1 MSVDWSKQQQER
13 LAVARGESPA
23 ELVFTGGK
31 VVNLFNGALEEVDVA
46 VHRGQVVG
54 LGSYQGRRRVELGGA
69 YLCPAFMEGH
79 IHVESSLLAPA
90 ELAKA
95 MAPHGTCALVG
106 DPHEIGNVLGL
117 PGVEAMLAAS
127 RGLPMDFF
135 FMAPSC
141 VPATNLEDSGADLE
155 APDLARL
162 ARHKRVLG
170 LAEMMNFPGAAGGDP
185 GVMAK
190 LKAFRHRPID
200 GHAPLLAGKQLN
212 AYITAGPQSE
222 HEATL
227 RSEGAEKLARGMWL
241 MIRQGTSA
249 KNLAALIPLVN
260 QVTERRCLLV
270 NDDLQAD
277 TLAHRG
283 HMDHLLRMAVKHGV
297 DPISALRMVTLNPA
311 RRFGLRR
318 RGAVAP
324 GWRADLV
331 VLQDLKGFKVR
342 QVYQAGKLVAQEGQ
356 CLHPCRTAFPDVA
369 RGTMHVA
376 PLGPDSFRVKAG
388 GPKARVIGLVGG
400 QLITKSLVEETPQV
414 GGWLAADPARD
425 LARLAVVERHR
436 ASGRVGFGLVK
447 GLGLKQG
454 ALASTVA
461 HDSHNLM
468 VAGMD
473 DVSML
478 TAAQRLVELGGG
490 WVVARGQEVLAE
502 LPLPLAGLMS
512 DQPLE
517 TVLAGLKQLGAAT
530 AQVGAR
536 PDPFMP
542 ISFLALPVIP
552 HLKISD
558 RGLIDVDAFAPVE
571 LFLA

>member
-1 MSVDWSKQQQER
+1 MDWTGRQQER
-13 LAVARGESPA
+13 LATARGDAPA
-23 ELVFTGGK
+23 DLVFTGGK
-31 VVNLFNGALEEVDVA
+31 VVNLFTGALEEVDVA
-46 VHRGQVVG
+46 VHLGRVVG
-54 LGSYQGRRRVELGGA
+54 LGSYQGRRTVDLKGA

-95 MAPHGTCALVG
+95 MVPHGTCALVG

-117 PGVEAMLAAS
+117 AGVEAMLAAS
-127 RGLPMDFF
+127 RDLPMEFF

-155 APDLARL
+155 AVDLERL
-162 ARHKRVLG
+162 ARHGRVLG
-170 LAEMMNFPGAAGGDP
+170 LSEMMNFPGAAGGDP
-185 GVMAK
+185 GVLAK
-190 LKAFRHRPID
+190 LRAFRHRPMD
-200 GHAPLLAGKQLN
+200 GHAPLLSGKQLN
-212 AYITAGPQSE
+212 AYLTAGPQSE

-227 RSEGAEKLARGMWL
+227 RSEGAEKLAKGMWL

-249 KNLAALIPLVN
+249 KNLAELIPLVN
-260 QVTERRCLLV
+260 PVTERRCLLV

-277 TLAHRG
+277 TLAQRG
-283 HMDHLLRMAVKHGV
+283 HMDHLLRLAVNHGV
-297 DPISALRMVTLNPA
+297 DSVSALRMVTLNPA
-311 RRFGLRR
+311 RRFGLPR

-331 VLQDLKGFKVR
+331 VLEDLKGFQVR
-342 QVYQAGKLVAQEGQ
+342 QVYHAGELVAQEGR
-356 CLHPCRTAFPDVA
+356 CLHPCTTAFPDVA
-369 RGTMHVA
+369 RNTMHLA
-376 PLGPDSFRVKAG
+376 PLVAESFQKKAG
-388 GPKARVIGLVGG
+388 GPKARVIGLVEG
-400 QLITKSLVEETPQV
+400 QIITKSLVEDTPQQD
-414 GGWLAADPARD
+414 GFLAADSSRN
-425 LARLAVVERHR
+425 LARLAVVERHQ
-436 ASGRVGFGLVK
+436 ASGRIGFGLVK
-447 GLGLKQG
+447 GLGLMQG

-478 TAAQRLVELGGG
+478 TAARRLVDLGGG
-490 WVVARGQEVLAE
+490 WVVTRGEQVLAE

-512 DQPLE
+512 DQPLD
-517 TVLAGLKQLGAAT
+517 TVLAGLKDLSAA
-530 AQVGAR
+530 VGKVCSH

-542 ISFLALPVIP
+542 LSFLALPVIP

-558 RGLIDVDAFAPVE
+558 R
-571 LFLA
+571 

>member
-1 MSVDWSKQQQER
+1 MDWIGRQQER
-13 LAVARGESPA
+13 LATARGDAPA
-23 ELVFTGGK
+23 DLVFTGGK
-31 VVNLFNGALEEVDVA
+31 VVNLFTGALEEVDVA
-46 VHRGQVVG
+46 VRLGRVVG
-54 LGSYQGRRRVELGGA
+54 LGSYQGRRTVDLKGA

-95 MAPHGTCALVG
+95 MVPHGTCTLVG

-117 PGVEAMLAAS
+117 AGVEAMLAAS
-127 RGLPMDFF
+127 RDLPMEFF

-141 VPATNLEDSGADLE
+141 VPATPLEDSGADLE
-155 APDLARL
+155 VVDLERL
-162 ARHKRVLG
+162 ARHGRVLG

-185 GVMAK
+185 GVLAK
-190 LKAFRHRPID
+190 LRAFRHRPMD
-200 GHAPLLAGKQLN
+200 GHAPLLAGKALN
-212 AYITAGPQSE
+212 AYLTAGPQSE

-241 MIRQGTSA
+241 MVRQGTSA
-249 KNLAALIPLVN
+249 KNLAELIPLVN
-260 QVTERRCLLV
+260 PVTERRCLLV
-270 NDDLQAD
+270 SDDLQAD
-277 TLAHRG
+277 TLAQRG
-283 HMDHLLRMAVKHGV
+283 HLDHLLRLAVEHGV
-297 DPISALRMVTLNPA
+297 DPVSALRMVTLNPA
-311 RRFGLRR
+311 RRFGLPR

-331 VLQDLKGFKVR
+331 VLEDLKSFKVR
-342 QVYQAGKLVAQEGQ
+342 SVYHGGELVAQEGR
-356 CLHPCRTAFPDVA
+356 CLHPCAAAFPEVA
-369 RGTMHVA
+369 RNTMRLA
-376 PLGPDSFRVKAG
+376 PLVAESFRVKAD
-388 GPKARVIGLVGG
+388 GPKARVIGLLED
-400 QLITKSLVEETPQV
+400 QLITESLLEDTPQKD
-414 GGWLAADPARD
+414 GLLAADASRD
-425 LARLAVVERHR
+425 LARLAVLERHK
-436 ASGRVGFGLVK
+436 ASGRIGFGLVK
-447 GLGLKQG
+447 GLGLREG

-473 DVSML
+473 ELSML
-478 TAAQRLVELGGG
+478 TAARRLKELGGG
-490 WVVARGQEVLAE
+490 WVVTRGEQVLGE

-512 DQPLE
+512 DLPLDA
-517 TVLAGLKQLGAAT
+517 VLAGLKDLGAA
-530 AQVGAR
+530 VGKVCSH

-571 LFLA
+571 LFTG

>member
-1 MSVDWSKQQQER
+1 MDWTGRQQER
-13 LAVARGESPA
+13 LAVARGDAPA
-23 ELVFTGGK
+23 DLVFGGGK
-31 VVNLFNGALEEVDVA
+31 VVNLFNGSLEQVDVA
-46 VHRGQVVG
+46 VHRGRVVG
-54 LGSYQGRRRVELGGA
+54 LGSYQGRRQVDLKGA

-95 MAPHGTCALVG
+95 MVPHGTCALVG

-117 PGVEAMLAAS
+117 AGVQAMLAAS
-127 RGLPMDFF
+127 RDLPMEFF

-155 APDLARL
+155 AADLARL
-162 ARHKRVLG
+162 ARHGRVLG

-185 GVMAK
+185 GVLAK
-190 LKAFRHRPID
+190 LKAFRHRPMD
-200 GHAPLLAGKQLN
+200 GHAPLLGGHGLN
-212 AYITAGPQSE
+212 AYLTAGPQSE

-249 KNLAALIPLVN
+249 KNLAELIPLVN

-277 TLAHRG
+277 TLAGRG
-283 HMDHLLRMAVKHGV
+283 HMDHLLRLAVGYGV

-311 RRFGLRR
+311 RRFGLER

-331 VLQDLKGFKVR
+331 VLEDLKDFTVR
-342 QVYQAGKLVAQEGQ
+342 QVYHAGELVAQEGR
-356 CLHPCRTAFPDVA
+356 CLHPCGTAFPDVA
-369 RGTMHVA
+369 QGTMRLA
-376 PLGPDSFRVKAG
+376 PLGAESFQVKVG
-388 GPKARVIGLVGG
+388 GPKARVIGLMEG
-400 QLITKSLVEETPQV
+400 QLITQSLVEDTPRKD
-414 GGWLAADPARD
+414 GLLAADPARG

-436 ASGRVGFGLVK
+436 ASGRIGFGLVK
-447 GLGLKQG
+447 GLGLREG
-454 ALASTVA
+454 ALGSTVA

-478 TAAQRLVELGGG
+478 SAARRLKELGGG
-490 WVVARGQEVLAE
+490 WVVTRGEKVLAE

-512 DQPLE
+512 DQPLD
-517 TVLAGLKQLGAAT
+517 TVLAGLRGLSEAT
-530 AQVGAR
+530 AKVCSH

-571 LFLA
+571 LFIK

>member
-1 MSVDWSKQQQER
+1 MDWTGRQQER
-13 LAVARGESPA
+13 LATARGDAPA
-23 ELVFTGGK
+23 DLVFTGGK
-31 VVNLFNGALEEVDVA
+31 VVNLFTGALEEVDVA
-46 VHRGQVVG
+46 VRLGRVVG
-54 LGSYQGRRRVELGGA
+54 LGSYQGRRTVDLKGA

-95 MAPHGTCALVG
+95 MVPHGTCALVG

-127 RGLPMDFF
+127 RDLPMEFF

-141 VPATNLEDSGADLE
+141 VPATPLEDSGADLE
-155 APDLARL
+155 AADLIRL
-162 ARHKRVLG
+162 ARHGRVLG

-185 GVMAK
+185 GVLAK
-190 LKAFRHRPID
+190 LRAFRHRPVD
-200 GHAPLLAGKQLN
+200 GHAPLLGGKALN
-212 AYITAGPQSE
+212 AYLTAGPQSE
-222 HEATL
+222 YESTL

-249 KNLAALIPLVN
+249 KNLAELIPLVN
-260 QVTERRCLLV
+260 PVTERRCLLV

-277 TLAHRG
+277 TLARRG
-283 HMDHLLRMAVKHGV
+283 HMDHLLRLAVEHGV
-297 DPISALRMVTLNPA
+297 DPVSALRMVTLNPA
-311 RRFGLRR
+311 RRFGLPR

-331 VLQDLKGFKVR
+331 VLEDLKGFKVR
-342 QVYQAGKLVAQEGQ
+342 AVYHGGELVAQDGR
-356 CLHPCRTAFPDVA
+356 CLHPCATAFPDVA
-369 RGTMHVA
+369 RNTMRLPPLVA
-376 PLGPDSFRVKAG
+376 ESFRVKAG
-388 GPKARVIGLVGG
+388 GPQARVIGLLED
-400 QLITKSLVEETPQV
+400 QLITESLVEDTPQKD
-414 GGWLAADPARD
+414 GLLAADASRD
-425 LARLAVVERHR
+425 LARLAVVERHK

-447 GLGLKQG
+447 GLGLREG

-468 VAGMD
+468 VAGLD

-478 TAAQRLVELGGG
+478 TAARRLKDLGGG
-490 WVVARGQEVLAE
+490 WVVTRGEQVLAE

-512 DQPLE
+512 DQPLA
-517 TVLAGLKQLGAAT
+517 TVLAGLQDLGAA
-530 AQVGAR
+530 VGKVCSH

-558 RGLIDVDAFAPVE
+558 RGLIDVDAFAPVD
-571 LFLA
+571 LFIK

>member
-1 MSVDWSKQQQER
+1 MDWTGRQQER
-13 LAVARGESPA
+13 LAVARGDAPA
-23 ELVFTGGK
+23 DLVFSGGK
-31 VVNLFNGALEEVDVA
+31 VVNLFTGALEEVDVA
-46 VHRGQVVG
+46 VHRGRVVG
-54 LGSYQGRRRVELGGA
+54 LGSYQGRRQVDLKGA

-95 MAPHGTCALVG
+95 MVPHGTCALVG

-117 PGVEAMLAAS
+117 AGVQAMLAAS
-127 RGLPMDFF
+127 RDLPMEFF

-155 APDLARL
+155 AADLKRL
-162 ARHKRVLG
+162 ARHGRVLG

-190 LKAFRHRPID
+190 LRAFRHRPVD
-200 GHAPLLAGKQLN
+200 GHAPLLSGKALN
-212 AYITAGPQSE
+212 AYLTAGPQSE

-249 KNLAALIPLVN
+249 KNLAELIPLVN

-277 TLAHRG
+277 TLAQRG
-283 HMDHLLRMAVKHGV
+283 HMDHLLRLAVKHGV

-311 RRFGLRR
+311 RRFGLER

-331 VLQDLKGFKVR
+331 VLEDLKGFAVR
-342 QVYQAGKLVAQEGQ
+342 QVYHSGELVAQEGQ
-356 CLHPCRTAFPDVA
+356 CLHPCGTAFPDVA
-369 RGTMHVA
+369 QGTMRLA
-376 PLGPDSFRVKAG
+376 PLGGEIFQVKVG
-388 GPKARVIGLVGG
+388 GPKARVIGLMEG
-400 QLITKSLVEETPQV
+400 QLITQSLVEDPPHKD
-414 GGWLAADPARD
+414 GLLAADPARG

-436 ASGRVGFGLVK
+436 ASGRIGFGLVK
-447 GLGLKQG
+447 GLGLREG

-478 TAAQRLVELGGG
+478 SAARRLKELGGG
-490 WVVARGQEVLAE
+490 WVVTRGEKVLAE

-512 DQPLE
+512 DQPLD
-517 TVLAGLKQLGAAT
+517 TVLAGLKDLSAAV
-530 AQVGAR
+530 AKVCSH

-571 LFLA
+571 LFIK